1 MRRLSLRKNAGCTES
16 DKPFAVVGILPVFR
30 MGTAVVGV
38 DIVLVRVG
46 EVVLHAFG
54 GLGGDVHL
62 SAEGAGEEEEEE
74 KTRLAGEK
82 AKLEEKKRELET
94 LRRRRIEVQQTKVTV
109 GKDCEVEEQKRHTR
123 VMLLIDAISK
133 FKESMDVGWTGAR
146 RTVERRDAAAYGGG
160 EDAKCKFLP
169 CLF

>member
-1 MRRLSLRKNAGCTES
+1 M
-16 DKPFAVVGILPVFR
+16 
-30 MGTAVVGV
+30 
-38 DIVLVRVG
+38 
-46 EVVLHAFG
+46 
-54 GLGGDVHL
+54 
-62 SAEGAGEEEEEE
+62 
-74 KTRLAGEK
+74 
-82 AKLEEKKRELET
+82 
-94 LRRRRIEVQQTKVTV
+94 
-109 GKDCEVEEQKRHTR
+109 EEQKRHTR